1 YIIVVDGRQV
11 TSAGMTLFELAD
23 YMLSIGCYN
32 AMNLDGG
39 GSSTMVVRG
48 EIENS
53 PSDGIERD
61 VANALMVISTAPAGS
76 VSQLKISPSLVKIFI
91 GNILQFTVEGFD
103 DYFNP
108 VVLSPSLIKYSLSKP
123 SLGLI
128 GSNGLFTASTKSD
141 TGYVIVEYDN
151 KIKDSVL
158 VIVKGVDRIEILPN
172 QAVTDN
178 SQIIN
183 CSAKVYDTE
192 NVEQN
197 VSTINIQWSV
207 SDTAVGKIDA
217 AGQFQGKAEGST
229 YVKGVYMGKSDSS
242 QVFVQIGEGTMIL
255 DSFESLDSW
264 NLTGLNIDT
273 TGSAISFSTEKST
286 EGSGSLQLDYV
297 FKYQSGSFNWAYLN
311 CDLQIFGIP
320 DSILVDVF
328 SDGALHRIFFDF
340 KDAAG
345 AVPRVN
351 TNKIANNAGVFETIK
366 GKLPSTASQI
376 VYPLTLS
383 RIAIALGS
391 TSVNDQEYT
400 GTIYLDNLRL
410 KYKNEP
416 SAVDEEEIIPSQFKL
431 YQNYPNP

>member
-1 YIIVVDGRQV
+1 EQALEGNISKGDTVKILVNITPSIPRLDQMIGGHPRMIINGVVDMNPDDALVFNRHPRTAVGINQDTSKLYIIVVDGRQV

-76 VSQLKISPSLVKIFI
+76 VSQLKISTSLVKIFI

-158 VIVKGVDRIEILPN
+158 VIVKGVDR
-172 QAVTDN
+172 
-178 SQIIN
+178 
-183 CSAKVYDTE
+183 
-192 NVEQN
+192 
-197 VSTINIQWSV
+197 
-207 SDTAVGKIDA
+207 
-217 AGQFQGKAEGST
+217 
-229 YVKGVYMGKSDSS
+229 
-242 QVFVQIGEGTMIL
+242 
-255 DSFESLDSW
+255 
-264 NLTGLNIDT
+264 
-273 TGSAISFSTEKST
+273 
-286 EGSGSLQLDYV
+286 
-297 FKYQSGSFNWAYLN
+297 
-311 CDLQIFGIP
+311 
-320 DSILVDVF
+320 
-328 SDGALHRIFFDF
+328 
-340 KDAAG
+340 
-345 AVPRVN
+345 
-351 TNKIANNAGVFETIK
+351 
-366 GKLPSTASQI
+366 
-376 VYPLTLS
+376 
-383 RIAIALGS
+383 
-391 TSVNDQEYT
+391 
-400 GTIYLDNLRL
+400 
-410 KYKNEP
+410 
-416 SAVDEEEIIPSQFKL
+416 
-431 YQNYPNP
+431 